1 MSFFKNLISSIKE
14 RSLLKSSYFRSKNF
28 GILHEDIYKA
38 LESVMSKSGE
48 ISSLVFAEHLSN
60 LIEGLNDKE
69 FVEFF
74 ENLQAKYDIDAEV
87 LSQASNI
94 YSKYKTQKNLELISQ
109 ASEPQW
115 VELFK
120 RLNTISEGTLRLV
133 RLRERI
139 KSLKQESP
147 SLEFF
152 DSSLLKLFKHWFNPS
167 FLMLESIDWSTPAN
181 ILEKI
186 IAYEA
191 VHEINSWDDLRARLA
206 PDDRRCFAFFH
217 PLMPKEPLIFVEV
230 ALSNKIPNTINEII
244 ALDRSVTLNKDINT
258 ATFYSI
264 SNCQDGLSGISFG
277 NFLIKQVAHKLKQ
290 ENDGLDKFVTLSP
303 APGFVQWLK
312 EKSIYEDSDEDTLL
326 KQALIYLTTSDRED
340 GSPNDPVARFHL
352 GNGAILERINLNAD
366 LSSKGLIQ
374 SKGVMV
380 NYLYKLDRLEENH
393 ELFFKTK
400 EVKESDAINNLRKK
414 LQIKSADSLLS
425 LYFLCAIFQALEI
438 PHSTFQP

>member
-1 MSFFKNLISSIKE
+1 MSFFQNLLSSIME
-14 RSLLKSSYFRSKNF
+14 RSLLKSSYFRSKDF
-28 GILHEDIYKA
+28 GILHEDINNA

-48 ISSLVFAEHLSN
+48 ISSLVFAEHLSS
-60 LIEGLNDKE
+60 LIEALNDEE
-69 FVEFF
+69 FIEFF
-74 ENLQAKYDIDAEV
+74 ETLHAKYDLDAEA
-87 LSQASNI
+87 LLRASNE
-94 YSKYKTQKNLELISQ
+94 YSKNKTQKNLELIFQ

-115 VELFK
+115 VKLFK
-120 RLNTISEGTLRLV
+120 RLNTVSEGTLRLV

-139 KSLKQESP
+139 RSLKQASP

-152 DSSLLKLFKHWFNPS
+152 DRSLLKLFKHWFNPS
-167 FLMLESIDWSTPAN
+167 FLVLESIDWSTPAN

-217 PLMPKEPLIFVEV
+217 PLMPNEPLIFVEV
-230 ALSNKIPNTINEII
+230 ALSNKIPSTINEII
-244 ALDRSVTLNKDINT
+244 TIDRSVTLNQDINT
-258 ATFYSI
+258 AVFYSI
-264 SNCQDGLSGISFG
+264 SNCQEGLSGISFG

-303 APGFVQWLK
+303 APSFVRWL
-312 EKSIYEDSDEDTLL
+312 EENSINLDSDEDMLL
-326 KQALIYLTTSDRED
+326 KQALIYLTASDRED
-340 GSPNDPVARFHL
+340 GLPNDPVAKFHL

-366 LSSKGLIQ
+366 LSSKGLMQ

-380 NYLYKLDRLEENH
+380 NYLYNLDTLEENH

-400 EVKESDAINNLRKK
+400 EVKQSDAIKSLRKK
-414 LQIKSADSLLS
+414 LQI
-425 LYFLCAIFQALEI
+425 
-438 PHSTFQP
+438 

>member
-14 RSLLKSSYFRSKNF
+14 RSLLKSSYFRSKDF
-28 GILHEDIYKA
+28 GILHEDINKA

-48 ISSLVFAEHLSN
+48 ISSLVFAQHLSN
-60 LIEGLNDKE
+60 LIEDLNDKE

-74 ENLQAKYDIDAEV
+74 ENLKTKYDIDVEF
-87 LSQASNI
+87 LLQASNV
-94 YSKYKTQKNLELISQ
+94 YSKNKTQKNLELISQ
-109 ASEPQW
+109 AAEPQW

-120 RLNTISEGTLRLV
+120 RLNTVSEGTLRLV

-139 KSLKQESP
+139 KSLKQENP

-152 DSSLLKLFKHWFNPS
+152 NRSLLKLFKHWFNPS

-217 PLMPKEPLIFVEV
+217 PLMPNEPLIFVEV
-230 ALSNKIPNTINEII
+230 ALANRIPSTISEII
-244 ALDRSVTLNKDINT
+244 ALDRNVTLNQDINT
-258 ATFYSI
+258 AVFYSI
-264 SNCQDGLSGISFG
+264 SNCQEGLSGISFG

-290 ENDGLDKFVTLSP
+290 ENDNLDKFVTLSP
-303 APGFVQWLK
+303 APGFAQWLK
-312 EKSIYEDSDEDTLL
+312 EKSINEDADEDMLL
-326 KQALIYLTTSDRED
+326 KQALIFLTGSDRED
-340 GSPNDPVARFHL
+340 ESPDDPVAKFHL

-374 SKGVMV
+374 SRGVMV
-380 NYLYKLDRLEENH
+380 NYLYDLDTLEENH

-400 EVKESDAINNLRKK
+400 EVKQSDAIRSLRKK
-414 LQIKSADSLLS
+414 LQIK
-425 LYFLCAIFQALEI
+425 
-438 PHSTFQP
+438 

>member
-1 MSFFKNLISSIKE
+1 MSFFQNLLSSIME
-14 RSLLKSSYFRSKNF
+14 RSLLKSSYFRSKDF
-28 GILHEDIYKA
+28 GILHEDINKA

-48 ISSLVFAEHLSN
+48 ISSLVFAEHLSS
-60 LIEGLNDKE
+60 LIEALNDEE
-69 FVEFF
+69 FIEFF
-74 ENLQAKYDIDAEV
+74 ETLHAKYDLDAEA
-87 LSQASNI
+87 LLRASNE
-94 YSKYKTQKNLELISQ
+94 YSKHKNQKNLDLIFQ
-109 ASEPQW
+109 ASEPRW

-120 RLNTISEGTLRLV
+120 RLNTVSEGTLRLV

-139 KSLKQESP
+139 RSLKQASP

-152 DSSLLKLFKHWFNPS
+152 DRSLLKLFKHWFNPS
-167 FLMLESIDWSTPAN
+167 FLVLESIDWSTPAN

-217 PLMPKEPLIFVEV
+217 PLMPNEPLIFVEV

-244 ALDRSVTLNKDINT
+244 TIDRSVTHNQDINT
-258 ATFYSI
+258 AVFYSI
-264 SNCQDGLSGISFG
+264 SNCQEGLSGISFG

-303 APGFVQWLK
+303 APSFVRWL
-312 EKSIYEDSDEDTLL
+312 EENSINLDSDEDMLL
-326 KQALIYLTTSDRED
+326 KQALIYLTASDRED
-340 GSPNDPVARFHL
+340 GLPNDPVAKFHL

-366 LSSKGLIQ
+366 LSSKGLMQ

-380 NYLYKLDRLEENH
+380 NYLYNLDTLEENH

-400 EVKESDAINNLRKK
+400 EVKQSDAIKSLRKK
-414 LQIKSADSLLS
+414 LQI
-425 LYFLCAIFQALEI
+425 
-438 PHSTFQP
+438 

>member
-1 MSFFKNLISSIKE
+1 
-14 RSLLKSSYFRSKNF
+14 
-28 GILHEDIYKA
+28 
-38 LESVMSKSGE
+38 MSKSGE
-48 ISSLVFAEHLSN
+48 ISSLVFAEHLSS
-60 LIEGLNDKE
+60 LIEALNDEE
-69 FVEFF
+69 FIEFF
-74 ENLQAKYDIDAEV
+74 ETLHAKYDLDAEA
-87 LSQASNI
+87 LLRASNE
-94 YSKYKTQKNLELISQ
+94 YSKNKTQKNLELIFQ

-139 KSLKQESP
+139 RSLKQASP
-147 SLEFF
+147 NLEFF
-152 DSSLLKLFKHWFNPS
+152 DRSLLKLFKHWFNPS
-167 FLMLESIDWSTPAN
+167 FLVLESIDWSTPAN

-217 PLMPKEPLIFVEV
+217 PLMPNEPLIFVEV
-230 ALSNKIPNTINEII
+230 ALSNEIPNTINDII
-244 ALDRSVTLNKDINT
+244 TIDRNVTLNQDINT
-258 ATFYSI
+258 AVFYSI
-264 SNCQDGLSGISFG
+264 SNCQEGLSGISFG

-303 APGFVQWLK
+303 APGFVRWL
-312 EKSIYEDSDEDTLL
+312 EEHSIYSDSDEDMLL
-326 KQALIYLTTSDRED
+326 KQALIYLTSSDRED
-340 GSPNDPVARFHL
+340 ELPNDPVAKFHL

-366 LSSKGLIQ
+366 LSSKGFNQ

-380 NYLYKLDRLEENH
+380 NYLYNLDTLEENH

-400 EVKESDAINNLRKK
+400 EVKQSDAIKNLRKK
-414 LQIKSADSLLS
+414 LQI
-425 LYFLCAIFQALEI
+425 Q
-438 PHSTFQP
+438 

>member
-1 MSFFKNLISSIKE
+1 MSFFQNLLSSIME
-14 RSLLKSSYFRSKNF
+14 RSLLKSSYFRSKDF
-28 GILHEDIYKA
+28 GILHEDINKA

-48 ISSLVFAEHLSN
+48 ISSLVFAEHLSS
-60 LIEGLNDKE
+60 LIEALNDEE
-69 FVEFF
+69 FIEFF
-74 ENLQAKYDIDAEV
+74 ETLHAKYDLDAQA
-87 LSQASNI
+87 LLRASNE
-94 YSKYKTQKNLELISQ
+94 YSKNKTQKNLELIFQ

-115 VELFK
+115 VKLFK
-120 RLNTISEGTLRLV
+120 RLNTVSEGTLRLV

-139 KSLKQESP
+139 RSLKQASP

-152 DSSLLKLFKHWFNPS
+152 DRSLLKLFKHWFNPS
-167 FLMLESIDWSTPAN
+167 FLVLESIDWSTPAN

-217 PLMPKEPLIFVEV
+217 PLMPNEPLIFVEV

-244 ALDRSVTLNKDINT
+244 TIDRSVTLNQDINT
-258 ATFYSI
+258 AVFYSI
-264 SNCQDGLSGISFG
+264 SNCQEGLSGISFG

-303 APGFVQWLK
+303 APSFVRWL
-312 EKSIYEDSDEDTLL
+312 EENSINLDSDEDMLL
-326 KQALIYLTTSDRED
+326 KQALIYLTASDRED
-340 GSPNDPVARFHL
+340 GLPNDPVAKFHL

-366 LSSKGLIQ
+366 LSSKGLMQ

-380 NYLYKLDRLEENH
+380 NYLYNLDTLEENH

-400 EVKESDAINNLRKK
+400 EVKQSDAIKSLRKK
-414 LQIKSADSLLS
+414 LQI
-425 LYFLCAIFQALEI
+425 
-438 PHSTFQP
+438 

>member
-1 MSFFKNLISSIKE
+1 MRFFRNLISSIKE
-14 RSLLKSSYFRSKNF
+14 RSLLKGSYFRSKDF

-48 ISSLVFAEHLSN
+48 ISSLFFAEHLSN

-74 ENLQAKYDIDAEV
+74 ENLHTKYDIDAEV
-87 LSQASNI
+87 LRQASNI

-244 ALDRSVTLNKDINT
+244 ALDRSVTLNQDINT

-326 KQALIYLTTSDRED
+326 KQALIYLTTSNRED

-414 LQIKSADSLLS
+414 LQIK
-425 LYFLCAIFQALEI
+425 
-438 PHSTFQP
+438 